1 MARSAPRKS
10 TKKCPS
16 TKHGR
21 KAHMRGGKRVKAT
34 CVMNRRKTMSK
45 KSKGGKMRGMWQR
58 MKDSFKNSP
67 SLMM

>member
-1 MARSAPRKS
+1 
-10 TKKCPS
+10 
-16 TKHGR
+16 
-21 KAHMRGGKRVKAT
+21 MRGGKRVKAT